1 MSITMGT
8 TLASLVTNKRRVS
21 ALKSLG
27 IVTVGD
33 ALTYYP
39 FRVTEPVP
47 LRAIRE
53 AAPGQQ
59 MAFAAV
65 IRDMRVVPMNARRGY
80 RLEATVDDADFARSR
95 HVPGSTARLTF
106 FSYRKSYVDWVS
118 MRLRAG
124 TSVVV
129 SGMPSEYMGQLQFT
143 HPEILTVAPGSAGT
157 GAGLEGYARG
167 AASGNGAFAG
177 SADPYASAQS
187 AYPPAAAAPSGAAL
201 KYDADTVQEALT
213 RVCRPRPVYHA
224 SSRISSEH
232 IHETILGLLWMM
244 GARTS
249 STSDGQL
256 TGAGSADIVAPTTDT
271 IAVQNGEEK
280 SGTTAE
286 SGAEALSQSIPD
298 VLPESVRKAKNLM
311 HRAEAF
317 LAIHDPA
324 STARFKEAIETLRY
338 EEAFVSQTSL
348 LKARQHAHKSS
359 AHPCPLN
366 EALETARASVGE
378 AAAEP
383 SAQPGAS
390 ERGAATNLP
399 DLPNLR
405 DRFIASL
412 PFTLTVGQSQVVDDI
427 ASDLERDW
435 PMQRL
440 LQGEVGSGKTVVALA
455 AMLQAVGAGYQAV
468 LVAPTQ
474 VLAEQHYETI
484 SKMVSGLTLAQP
496 GAKETDAA
504 ADVEGAMGASGASTV
519 SSSKV
524 TAEIPVTLLTGGM
537 KLAARRKA
545 LAAAASGEPG
555 IIVATHAAFSK
566 TFQAPHL
573 ALVVIDEQ
581 HRFGV
586 EQRESLNAKTDDGT
600 TPHLLVMTA
609 TPIPRTAAMTWFG
622 DLDISWLTE
631 LPGGRKPIRTV
642 VVNEADA
649 ATMGRMFAHIRARVD
664 AGERA
669 YIVCPRIDADDE
681 ENEGGSGVSAAAG
694 SARGR
699 AAASGSSARTAAG
712 GRATRAAADAI
723 GIDDPYETFD
733 ENGETVARPP
743 LHAVAEIADRLQK
756 LPQFQGIRFAT
767 LTGRDKDD
775 VKTQVMADFAGGETP
790 ILVSTTVIEVGVD
803 VKQASCIVIFDAD
816 RYGLSQLHQLRGR
829 VGRGGT
835 NSWAFLISRAE
846 PGSPAEQRLEVI
858 HHSLDGA
865 EIAQAD
871 LEFRGAGDVLG
882 DAQSGGKSSL
892 KLLRVVKDA
901 DMIAD
906 ARTRAGQLL
915 AADPEL
921 AGEVQLAGAVLD
933 FTRGNETFLTS
944 S

>member
-1 MSITMGT
+1 MGT

-95 HVPGSTARLTF
+95 RVPGSTARLTF

-118 MRLRAG
+118 VRLRAG

-129 SGMPSEYMGQLQFT
+129 SGMPGEYMGQLQFT
-143 HPEILTVAPGSAGT
+143 HPEILTVAPVPAGA

-177 SADPYASAQS
+177 STDPYASAQS
-187 AYPPAAAAPSGAAL
+187 AYPPAATAPSGAAL

-249 STSDGQL
+249 STPDGQL
-256 TGAGSADIVAPTTDT
+256 AGAGAAGIVAPTTDT

-348 LKARQHAHKSS
+348 LKARSHAHKSA
-359 AHPCPLN
+359 AHSCPLV
-366 EALETARASVGE
+366 TDS
-378 AAAEP
+378 
-383 SAQPGAS
+383 
-390 ERGAATNLP
+390 
-399 DLPNLR
+399 LR
-405 DRFIASL
+405 DQFIASL
-412 PFTLTVGQSQVVDDI
+412 PFSLTAGQQQVIHDI
-427 ASDLERDW
+427 AADLAHDW

-455 AMLQAVGAGYQAV
+455 AMLQAVDAGYQAV

-474 VLAEQHYETI
+474 VLAEQHAETI
-484 SKMVSGLTLAQP
+484 GRMVEQLKPA
-496 GAKETDAA
+496 
-504 ADVEGAMGASGASTV
+504 
-519 SSSKV
+519 
-524 TAEIPVTLLTGGM
+524 IPVTLLTGGM

-545 LAAAASGEPG
+545 LAAASSGEPG

>member
-1 MSITMGT
+1 MDT

-95 HVPGSTARLTF
+95 RVPGSTARLTF

-143 HPEILTVAPGSAGT
+143 HPEILTVAPGSAGA

-177 SADPYASAQS
+177 STDPYASVQS
-187 AYPPAAAAPSGAAL
+187 AYPPAAAASSGAAL

-244 GARTS
+244 GGRTS
-249 STSDGQL
+249 STPDGQL
-256 TGAGSADIVAPTTDT
+256 AGAGSAGIVAPTTDT
-271 IAVQNGEEK
+271 IAVQNGEEN

-324 STARFKEAIETLRY
+324 STTRFKEAIETLRY

-348 LKARQHAHKSS
+348 LKARSHAHKSA
-359 AHPCPLN
+359 AHSCPLV
-366 EALETARASVGE
+366 TDS
-378 AAAEP
+378 
-383 SAQPGAS
+383 
-390 ERGAATNLP
+390 
-399 DLPNLR
+399 LR
-405 DRFIASL
+405 DQFIASL
-412 PFTLTVGQSQVVDDI
+412 PFSLTAGQQQVIHDI
-427 ASDLERDW
+427 AADLAHDW

-455 AMLQAVGAGYQAV
+455 AMLQAVDAGYQAV

-474 VLAEQHYETI
+474 VLAEQHAETI
-484 SKMVSGLTLAQP
+484 GRMVEQLKPA
-496 GAKETDAA
+496 
-504 ADVEGAMGASGASTV
+504 
-519 SSSKV
+519 
-524 TAEIPVTLLTGGM
+524 IPVTLLTGGM

-545 LAAAASGEPG
+545 LAAASSGEPG

-681 ENEGGSGVSAAAG
+681 GNEGGSGVSAAAG

-835 NSWAFLISRAE
+835 NSWAFLVSRAE

-906 ARTRAGQLL
+906 ARTRAEQLL

-921 AGEVQLAGAVLD
+921 ADEVQLAGAVLD

>member
-1 MSITMGT
+1 MSITMDT
-8 TLASLVTNKRRVS
+8 ALASLVPNKRRVS

-27 IVTVGD
+27 VTTVGE
-33 ALTYYP
+33 ALAYYP

-47 LRAIRE
+47 LRTIRE
-53 AAPGQQ
+53 AVPGQT
-59 MAFAAV
+59 MAFAAT
-65 IRDMRVVPMNARRGY
+65 IRDMRVIPMNARRGY
-80 RLEATVDDADFARSR
+80 RLEATVDDAAFARSR
-95 HVPGSTARLTF
+95 NMAGGLARLTF

-118 MRLRAG
+118 TRLRAG
-124 TSVVV
+124 TTVVV

-143 HPEILTVAPGSAGT
+143 HPDLLTVAP
-157 GAGLEGYARG
+157 
-167 AASGNGAFAG
+167 AASGTVAVTGRGDPPTASTARAGGGA
-177 SADPYASAQS
+177 PYAGASSQS
-187 AYPPAAAAPSGAAL
+187 APTL
-201 KYDADTVQEALT
+201 KYDADTVADALT
-213 RVCRPRPVYHA
+213 RVCRPRPIYHA

-249 STSDGQL
+249 SVPESQSMPAEL
-256 TGAGSADIVAPTTDT
+256 VAPSIDN
-271 IAVQNGEEK
+271 IAVQDGEE
-280 SGTTAE
+280 SE
-286 SGAEALSQSIPD
+286 SKVATLAQSIPD
-298 VLPESVRKAKNLM
+298 ILPKSIRAAKGLL

-317 LAIHDPA
+317 LAIHDPD
-324 STARFKEAIETLRY
+324 STVRFKEAIETLRY
-338 EEAFVSQTSL
+338 EEAFVSQASL

-359 AHPCPLN
+359 AHPCLLGGDN
-366 EALETARASVGE
+366 ET
-378 AAAEP
+378 
-383 SAQPGAS
+383 
-390 ERGAATNLP
+390 GAASTM
-399 DLPNLR
+399 DVTNLR

-412 PFTLTVGQSQVVDDI
+412 PFELTAGQHQVVEDI
-427 ASDLERDW
+427 AADLARDW

-455 AMLQAVGAGYQAV
+455 AMLQVVGAGYQAV

-474 VLAEQHYETI
+474 VLAEQHFETI
-484 SKMVSGLTLAQP
+484 GKMV
-496 GAKETDAA
+496 
-504 ADVEGAMGASGASTV
+504 ADLNV
-519 SSSKV
+519 
-524 TAEIPVTLLTGGM
+524 PVTLLTGGM

-649 ATMGRMFAHIRARVD
+649 GTMGRMFAHIRARVD

-669 YIVCPRIDADDE
+669 YIVCPRIDTDDE
-681 ENEGGSGVSAAAG
+681 DDGGVSAAD
-694 SARGR
+694 SARRSRGLSTGSSGRSSR
-699 AAASGSSARTAAG
+699 AASSRTSRAS
-712 GRATRAAADAI
+712 ADDI

-733 ENGETVARPP
+733 DNGETVVRPP
-743 LHAVAEIADRLQK
+743 LHSVAEIADRLQK
-756 LPQFQGIRFAT
+756 LPQFAGIRFAT

-775 VKTQVMADFAGGETP
+775 VKTQVMADFASGKTP

-846 PGSPAEQRLEVI
+846 PGSPAEQRLDVI
-858 HHSLDGA
+858 HNSLDGA

-906 ARTRAGQLL
+906 ARTRAEQLL
-915 AADPEL
+915 EADPEL

>member
-427 ASDLERDW
+427 AADLERDW

-642 VVNEADA
+642 VVNESDA

-694 SARGR
+694 SALGR

>member
-1 MSITMGT
+1 MDT

-95 HVPGSTARLTF
+95 RVPGSTARLTF

-143 HPEILTVAPGSAGT
+143 HPEILTVAPGSAGA

-177 SADPYASAQS
+177 STDPYASVQS
-187 AYPPAAAAPSGAAL
+187 AYPPAAAASSGAAL

-249 STSDGQL
+249 STPDGQL
-256 TGAGSADIVAPTTDT
+256 AGAGSAGIVAPTTDT
-271 IAVQNGEEK
+271 IAVQNGEEN

-324 STARFKEAIETLRY
+324 STTRFKEAIETLRY

-348 LKARQHAHKSS
+348 LKARSHAHKSA
-359 AHPCPLN
+359 AHSCPLV
-366 EALETARASVGE
+366 TDS
-378 AAAEP
+378 
-383 SAQPGAS
+383 
-390 ERGAATNLP
+390 
-399 DLPNLR
+399 LR
-405 DRFIASL
+405 DQFIASL
-412 PFTLTVGQSQVVDDI
+412 PFSLTAGQQQVIHDI
-427 ASDLERDW
+427 AADLAHDW

-455 AMLQAVGAGYQAV
+455 AMLQAVDAGYQAV

-474 VLAEQHYETI
+474 VLAEQHAETI
-484 SKMVSGLTLAQP
+484 GRMVEQLKPA
-496 GAKETDAA
+496 
-504 ADVEGAMGASGASTV
+504 
-519 SSSKV
+519 
-524 TAEIPVTLLTGGM
+524 IPVTLLTGGM

-545 LAAAASGEPG
+545 LAAASSGEPG

-681 ENEGGSGVSAAAG
+681 GNEGGSGVSAAAG

-723 GIDDPYETFD
+723 GIDAPYETFD

-906 ARTRAGQLL
+906 ARTRAEQLL

-921 AGEVQLAGAVLD
+921 ADEVQLAGAVLD

>member
-95 HVPGSTARLTF
+95 RVPGSTARLTF

-118 MRLRAG
+118 VRLRAG

-129 SGMPSEYMGQLQFT
+129 SGMPGEYMGQLQFT
-143 HPEILTVAPGSAGT
+143 HPEILTVAPVPAGA

-167 AASGNGAFAG
+167 VASGNGAFAG

-187 AYPPAAAAPSGAAL
+187 AYPPAATAPSGAAL

-249 STSDGQL
+249 STPDGQL
-256 TGAGSADIVAPTTDT
+256 AGAGAAGIVAPATDT

-338 EEAFVSQTSL
+338 EEAFVSQVSL
-348 LKARQHAHKSS
+348 LKARSHAHKSA
-359 AHPCPLN
+359 AHSCPLV
-366 EALETARASVGE
+366 TDS
-378 AAAEP
+378 
-383 SAQPGAS
+383 
-390 ERGAATNLP
+390 
-399 DLPNLR
+399 LR
-405 DRFIASL
+405 DQFIASL
-412 PFTLTVGQSQVVDDI
+412 PFSLTAGQQQVIHDI
-427 ASDLERDW
+427 AADLAHDW

-455 AMLQAVGAGYQAV
+455 AMLQAVDAGYQAV

-474 VLAEQHYETI
+474 VLAEQHAETI
-484 SKMVSGLTLAQP
+484 GRMVEQLKPA
-496 GAKETDAA
+496 
-504 ADVEGAMGASGASTV
+504 
-519 SSSKV
+519 
-524 TAEIPVTLLTGGM
+524 IPVTLLTGGM

-545 LAAAASGEPG
+545 LAAASSGEPG

-756 LPQFQGIRFAT
+756 LPQFQGIRFTT

-906 ARTRAGQLL
+906 ARTRAEQLL

>member
-1 MSITMGT
+1 MSITMDT
-8 TLASLVTNKRRVS
+8 ALASLVPNKRRVS

-27 IVTVGD
+27 VTTVGE

-47 LRAIRE
+47 LRTIRE
-53 AAPGQQ
+53 AVPGQT
-59 MAFAAV
+59 MAFAAT
-65 IRDMRVVPMNARRGY
+65 IRDMRVIPMNARRGY
-80 RLEATVDDADFARSR
+80 RLEATVDDAAFARSR
-95 HVPGSTARLTF
+95 NMAGGLARLTF

-118 MRLRAG
+118 TRLRAG
-124 TSVVV
+124 TTVVV

-143 HPEILTVAPGSAGT
+143 HPDLLTVAP
-157 GAGLEGYARG
+157 
-167 AASGNGAFAG
+167 AASGTVAVTGRGDPPTASTARAGGGA
-177 SADPYASAQS
+177 PYAGASSQS
-187 AYPPAAAAPSGAAL
+187 ASTL
-201 KYDADTVQEALT
+201 KYDADTVADALT
-213 RVCRPRPVYHA
+213 RVCRPRPIYHA

-249 STSDGQL
+249 SVPESQSMPAEL
-256 TGAGSADIVAPTTDT
+256 VAPSIDN
-271 IAVQNGEEK
+271 IAVQDGEE
-280 SGTTAE
+280 SE
-286 SGAEALSQSIPD
+286 SKVATLAQSIPD
-298 VLPESVRKAKNLM
+298 ILPKSIRAAKGLL

-317 LAIHDPA
+317 LAIHDPD
-324 STARFKEAIETLRY
+324 STVRFKEAIETLRY
-338 EEAFVSQTSL
+338 EEAFVSQASL

-359 AHPCPLN
+359 AHPCLLGGDN
-366 EALETARASVGE
+366 ET
-378 AAAEP
+378 
-383 SAQPGAS
+383 
-390 ERGAATNLP
+390 GAASTM
-399 DLPNLR
+399 DVTNLR

-412 PFTLTVGQSQVVDDI
+412 PFELTAGQHQVVEDI
-427 ASDLERDW
+427 AADLARDW

-455 AMLQAVGAGYQAV
+455 AMLQVVGAGYQAV

-474 VLAEQHYETI
+474 VLAEQHFETI
-484 SKMVSGLTLAQP
+484 GKMV
-496 GAKETDAA
+496 
-504 ADVEGAMGASGASTV
+504 ADLNV
-519 SSSKV
+519 
-524 TAEIPVTLLTGGM
+524 PVTLLTGGM

-649 ATMGRMFAHIRARVD
+649 GTMGRMFAHIRARVD

-669 YIVCPRIDADDE
+669 YIVCPRIDTDDE
-681 ENEGGSGVSAAAG
+681 DDGGVSAAD
-694 SARGR
+694 SARRSRGLSTGSSGRSSR
-699 AAASGSSARTAAG
+699 AASSRTSRAS
-712 GRATRAAADAI
+712 ADDI

-733 ENGETVARPP
+733 DNGETVVRPP
-743 LHAVAEIADRLQK
+743 LHSVAEIADRLQK
-756 LPQFQGIRFAT
+756 LPQFAGIRFAT

-775 VKTQVMADFAGGETP
+775 VKTQVMADFASGKTP

-846 PGSPAEQRLEVI
+846 PGSPAEQRLDVI
-858 HHSLDGA
+858 HNSLDGA

-906 ARTRAGQLL
+906 ARTRAEQLL
-915 AADPEL
+915 EADPEL